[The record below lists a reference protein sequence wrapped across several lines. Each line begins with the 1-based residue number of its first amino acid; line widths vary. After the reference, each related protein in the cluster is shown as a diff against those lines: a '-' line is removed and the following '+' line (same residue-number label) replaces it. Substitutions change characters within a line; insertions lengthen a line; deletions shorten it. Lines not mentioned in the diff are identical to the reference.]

1 MTEEMTSVQ
10 SIVNRQS
17 SILQIKRLS
26 LFLLCFLL
34 IGIAAVAQ
42 EKKRKK
48 PVSPAYK
55 EKKAKEDA
63 KFLNKQWWLGLKA
76 GANLSKVSL
85 EKSYSA
91 VAPTNYEFSTIAKQ
105 YKNYDLVGSHVAL
118 EVTFYFKGFSF
129 SLQPTYQ
136 HARFM
141 YTNTYEWTSSTETT
155 NHVELNFEQEQKV
168 DHAIIP
174 LVVKYDITGNKLRP
188 YVQIG
193 VYTAMLV
200 NASKEVSIKGI
211 DNAAGGVNEFTNES
225 IIVGAKDLFA
235 KNHWGLMGGVGV
247 NYNLGNNVRL
257 NLDVM
262 YRHGMSNIV
271 STKNRYDS
279 DRLSGVGD
287 VLDDLT
293 LDNIN
298 FSVGCLFP
306 LRFLSSGFKTL
317 DLK

>member
-1 MTEEMTSVQ
+1 M
-10 SIVNRQS
+10 
-17 SILQIKRLS
+17 KRLS
-26 LFLLCFLL
+26 LLLLCCLL
-34 IGIAAVAQ
+34 IVTMATGQ
-42 EKKRKK
+42 EKKRKR
-48 PVSPAYK
+48 PASPAYK

-63 KFLNKQWWLGLKA
+63 KFLNKQWWLGLKG
-76 GANLSKVSL
+76 GANWSKVNV
-85 EKSYSA
+85 EKTYSA
-91 VAPTNYEFSTIAKQ
+91 IAPTNYEFDNIAKK
-105 YKNYDLVGSHVAL
+105 YKNFDLVGSQATL

-129 SLQPTYQ
+129 SFQPTYQ
-136 HARFM
+136 HTRFL
-141 YTNTYEWTSSTETT
+141 YTNSYAWTSTTETT

-174 LVVKYDITGNKLRP
+174 LVIKYDIIGNKIRP

-193 VYTAMLV
+193 VYTAMLI
-200 NASKEVSIKGI
+200 NASKSVSVKGI
-211 DNAAGGVNEFTNES
+211 DNAAGGVNEFTDES
-225 IIVGAKDLFA
+225 LILGAKDLFA
-235 KNHWGLMGGVGV
+235 KNHWGLLGGLGL

-262 YRHGMSNIV
+262 YRYGMSNIV

-293 LDNIN
+293 LDNMTVSI
-298 FSVGCLFP
+298 GCLFP

>member
-1 MTEEMTSVQ
+1 M
-10 SIVNRQS
+10 
-17 SILQIKRLS
+17 KRLS
-26 LFLLCFLL
+26 LLLLCCL
-34 IGIAAVAQ
+34 IALTVAVAQ

-48 PVSPAYK
+48 PSSPAFK

-76 GANLSKVSL
+76 GANLSKVTVD
-85 EKSYSA
+85 KSYSA
-91 VAPTNYEFSTIAKQ
+91 IAATNYEPNTIGKK
-105 YKNYDLVGSHVAL
+105 YKNFDLMGSQATL

-129 SLQPTYQ
+129 SFQPTYQ
-136 HARFM
+136 HSRFF
-141 YTNTYEWTSSTETT
+141 YSNTYEWTSTTESTD
-155 NHVELNFEQEQKV
+155 HVQLNFEQEQKV

-174 LVVKYDITGNKLRP
+174 LIVKYDIMGDKLRP

-193 VYTAMLV
+193 IYSAMLI
-200 NASKEVSIKGI
+200 NANKSVTMKGV
-211 DNAAGGVNEFTNES
+211 DNAAGGVNEFSNES
-225 IIVGAKDLFA
+225 IIIGAKDLFA
-235 KNHWGLMGGVGV
+235 KNHWGLIGGAGV

-262 YRHGMSNIV
+262 YRYGMSNIT

-293 LDNIN
+293 LDNLSI
-298 FSVGCLFP
+298 SLGCLFP

-317 DLK
+317 DKK

>member
-1 MTEEMTSVQ
+1 M
-10 SIVNRQS
+10 
-17 SILQIKRLS
+17 KRLS
-26 LFLLCFLL
+26 LLLLCSLL
-34 IGIAAVAQ
+34 VLTVEAQ

-48 PVSPAYK
+48 PASPAFK
-55 EKKAKEDA
+55 EKKAREDA
-63 KFLNKQWWLGLKA
+63 KFLNKQWWLGLKG
-76 GANLSKVSL
+76 GANLSKVSV

-91 VAPTNYEFSTIAKQ
+91 IAPTNYEYSDIAKR
-105 YKNYDLVGSHVAL
+105 YTNFDLMGSQVTL
-118 EVTFYFKGFSF
+118 EATFYFKGFSF
-129 SLQPTYQ
+129 SFQPTYQ
-136 HARFM
+136 HSRFI
-141 YTNTYEWTSSTETT
+141 YTNTYSWSSELEAT
-155 NHVELNFEQEQKV
+155 NHVELNFEQEQKI

-193 VYTAMLV
+193 VYTAMLL
-200 NASKEVSIKGI
+200 NANKSVAISGV
-211 DNAAGGVNEFTNES
+211 DNAAGGVNEFKEES
-225 IIVGAKDLFA
+225 IIIGAKDLFA
-235 KNHWGLMGGVGV
+235 KNHWGIMGGAGL

-257 NLDVM
+257 NLDVL

-271 STKNRYDS
+271 STDNRYGS

-287 VLDDLT
+287 VMDDLT
-293 LDNIN
+293 LDNLS

>member
-1 MTEEMTSVQ
+1 M
-10 SIVNRQS
+10 
-17 SILQIKRLS
+17 KRLP
-26 LFLLCFLL
+26 LLLLCCL
-34 IGIAAVAQ
+34 IITVGVAQ

-48 PVSPAYK
+48 PASPAYK

-76 GANLSKVSL
+76 GPNWSKVSV

-91 VAPTNYEFSTIAKQ
+91 IAPTNYEFDHIAKQ
-105 YKNYDLVGSHVAL
+105 YKNYDLVGSQATL

-129 SLQPTYQ
+129 SFQPTYQ
-136 HARFM
+136 HSRFL
-141 YTNTYEWTSSTETT
+141 YTNSYEWTSEVETT
-155 NHVELNFEQEQKV
+155 NHVELDFEQEQKV

-174 LVVKYDITGNKLRP
+174 LVVKYDIMGNKIRP

-193 VYTAMLV
+193 VYSAILI
-200 NASKEVSIKGI
+200 NASKSVSVKGV
-211 DNAAGGVNEFTNES
+211 DNAAGGVNEFTEETINL
-225 IIVGAKDLFA
+225 GAKDLFA
-235 KNHWGLMGGVGV
+235 KNHWGLMGGVGL

-257 NLDVM
+257 NFDVL

-287 VLDDLT
+287 VMDDLT
-293 LDNIN
+293 LDNLNVSI
-298 FSVGCLFP
+298 GCLFP